1 MYAEWVADTGVIAE
15 TGTHGQAFF
24 PIMGVLL
31 IMEYFFAREFSRALS
46 NPKNED

>member
-1 MYAEWVADTGVIAE
+1 MYAQWMADTGVIAE
-15 TGTHGQAFF
+15 TGTHGQTFF

-46 NPKNED
+46 KPQNDD